1 MAKEVPERELR
12 EKHDWVGQA
21 RVWRGGSPGHKLSRP
36 LPGPFGVHPGAA
48 RLLLALSTRRWHF
61 QCGQARLGASTGDV
75 PAA

>member
-12 EKHDWVGQA
+12 EKHSWVGQA
-21 RVWRGGSPGHKLSRP
+21 RVWRCGGPEHKLSRP
-36 LPGPFGVHPGAA
+36 PPGPFGAHPGAA
-48 RLLLALSTRRWHF
+48 RLLLALSTMRWHF